1 MPLSY
6 PAIFRCRFAVLLCL
20 DGNFDHRRLKHA
32 GSGDQPVPGALT
44 YFLSADEVAA
54 TKQSMEQVMGKKKH
68 PFADD
73 EAMDPDTMLPGLGLP
88 EHIYTRCKKWFFA
101 ADEDNKKGETSV
113 FSDTGLMAMVCRHD
127 RVLFMAN
134 LRDSGE
140 KRYYALALLKRLFQE
155 LPASW
160 TAGVL
165 YDIGCQ
171 LHRTIT
177 KACFQYCLCQW
188 SHLLFSS

>member
-1 MPLSY
+1 
-6 PAIFRCRFAVLLCL
+6 LLCL
-20 DGNFDHRRLKHA
+20 DGNFDQRRLKHA
-32 GSGDQPVPGALT
+32 GSGDQPVPGAFT

-54 TKQSMEQVMGKKKH
+54 AKRSTEQAMGKKKK
-68 PFADD
+68 PFADED
-73 EAMDPDTMLPGLGLP
+73 TTDPDSTLPGLGLP
-88 EHIYTRCKKWFFA
+88 EHIYSGCKKRFFA

-127 RVLFMAN
+127 RVLFVAN

-160 TAGVL
+160 TAGIL

-171 LHRTIT
+171 LHQTIT
-177 KACFQYCLCQW
+177 KVCLHPW
-188 SHLLFSS
+188 PK